1 MPQPPRLGWEPA
13 RTWAFVVGV
22 LEWQHDDV
30 FASFPTEN
38 RRDAQLVALLRE
50 CGIPQAQ
57 IAYLQDRKATTR
69 AIQQAFEAHLSKAA
83 PGDLLIVYYCGHGDR
98 TDDGAAYFASYDCD
112 GGEHAGWLVD
122 SIPATVERCFAGGR
136 ALLLADCCCSGS
148 MIDATTQ
155 HARRVGFA
163 CLASSLANETSTGN
177 WTFTEELLS
186 GLSGHA
192 FVDANGDAAITLAEL
207 ATQVADTMAFAEEQ
221 VATFGATR
229 GFDPSTVLAAA
240 RPRPDRRVGRR
251 VEVLSEKT
259 WYRAQIIA
267 ARGDQVQVH
276 YYGYEASD
284 DEWVPEDRTR
294 TLARTTYPVG
304 ASVEVRWKKEW
315 YPATVREVR
324 AGIHYVE
331 YELFGPEWNE
341 WVPSKRIR
349 PPA

>member
-1 MPQPPRLGWEPA
+1 MPQPTRLGWDPA

-22 LEWQHDDV
+22 LEWQHADV

-38 RRDAQLVALLRE
+38 RRDAQLAALLRE
-50 CGIPQAQ
+50 SGIPREQ

-69 AIQQAFEAHLSKAA
+69 GIQQAFEAHLAKAA
-83 PGDLLIVYYCGHGDR
+83 PGDMLIVYYCGHGDR
-98 TDDGAAYFASYDCD
+98 ADDGAAYFASYDCD
-112 GGEHAGWLVD
+112 GEKNGGWVAT
-122 SIPATVERCFAGGR
+122 SIAATIERHFTGGR

-148 MIDATTQ
+148 LIDAAHR
-155 HARRVGFA
+155 HAKRVGFA

-221 VATFGATR
+221 VATFGVTP
-229 GFDPSTVLAAA
+229 GFDPNTVLAAA
-240 RPRPDRRVGRR
+240 RARPDTRVGKR
-251 VEVLSEKT
+251 VEVRSGRT

-276 YYGYEASD
+276 YYGYETSD

-294 TLARTTYPVG
+294 TLTLTTYPVG
-304 ASVEVRWKKEW
+304 ASVEVSWKKQW
-315 YPATVREVR
+315 YPATVLEVR
-324 AGIHYVE
+324 SGIHLIAYDD
-331 YELFGPEWNE
+331 FGPEWNE
-341 WVPSKRIR
+341 WAPSQRIR
-349 PPA
+349 PLT